1 MLSELR
7 LENFRIFNDEVTI
20 RFRPITILIGRNSSG
35 KSSIIRFLLMLQQS
49 TGSVN
54 AEFLSPEGN
63 SVSLGLFS
71 ALRNSLT
78 RKPNLIFELKTAGPT
93 ISSTPAILQYLMTRN
108 KAIVDASIPLSYHI
122 RGSIAYNSR
131 VRRGNIHYTL
141 KPTTSSAA
149 AIDIKRRVLEDSTFL
164 FPHTQDPGAT
174 DFRGDEIRVHDS
186 PAMISRKLRALN
198 ARTVRLR
205 AEYELLDVLR
215 YQIGALRY
223 LSPIRYESARVI
235 LATSPPAD
243 YVGVIGQYALPHLQ
257 QLISDSQDDYGFI
270 LPHMQNIAAID
281 DIEFTASPD
290 GYVTQAFAKN
300 RTTGANVLISEYGF
314 GVSQCLP
321 ILVQGALMPPYTSL
335 VIEQPEAQL
344 HPTAQLELGSF
355 IADLWNKRN
364 VGSIIE
370 THSDNIL
377 LRLRRLIARGN
388 LSHKDVSVA
397 YFTFDEE
404 NNNMPV
410 VKNLDIYDD
419 GSMQAGLP
427 MEFFGADIIEGLN
440 LGART

>member
-1 MLSELR
+1 
-7 LENFRIFNDEVTI
+7 
-20 RFRPITILIGRNSSG
+20 
-35 KSSIIRFLLMLQQS
+35 
-49 TGSVN
+49 
-54 AEFLSPEGN
+54 
-63 SVSLGLFS
+63 
-71 ALRNSLT
+71 
-78 RKPNLIFELKTAGPT
+78 
-93 ISSTPAILQYLMTRN
+93 MTRN
-108 KAIVDASIPLSYHI
+108 KSLVDASFPLAYHI
-122 RGSIAYNSR
+122 KASIAYNSR
-131 VRRGNIHYTL
+131 VRRGSIHYTL

-149 AIDIKRRVLEDSTFL
+149 TIDVKRRILEDSTFL
-164 FPHTQDPGAT
+164 FPHTQDDRAT
-174 DFRGDEIRVHDS
+174 DFGGDAIQVNDT
-186 PAMISRKLRALN
+186 PAIVSRKLRALN
-198 ARTVRLR
+198 ARSARLR
-205 AEYELLDVLR
+205 AEYELVDVLR

-235 LATSPPAD
+235 LATSPPGD

-257 QLISDSQDDYGFI
+257 QLVSDSQDDYDFI
-270 LPHMQNIAAID
+270 LPHMRSIAAID

-300 RTTGANVLISEYGF
+300 RTTGANVLISDYGF

-355 IADLWNKRN
+355 FADLWNKRN

-377 LRLRRLIARGN
+377 LRLRRLISRGD

-397 YFTFDEE
+397 FFTFDEDD
-404 NNNMPV
+404 NNMPV
-410 VKNLDIYDD
+410 VKNLDINED